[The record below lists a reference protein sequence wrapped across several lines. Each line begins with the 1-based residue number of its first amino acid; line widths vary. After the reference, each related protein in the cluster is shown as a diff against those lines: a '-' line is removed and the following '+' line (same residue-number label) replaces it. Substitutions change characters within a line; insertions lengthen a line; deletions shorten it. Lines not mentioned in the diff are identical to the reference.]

1 MFVLFI
7 SHQWLGSAHP
17 DPQGAQL
24 SVLRIALQRMVDG
37 LLAVEEDLKLAP
49 VTRVGGVGGRRG
61 SWWLMV
67 DVWRSF
73 LWGKCLSLCLFFAL
87 GIR

>member
-1 MFVLFI
+1 MFPTRVPTESSRTGMFVLFI

-37 LLAVEEDLKLAP
+37 VLAVEEDLKLA
-49 VTRVGGVGGRRG
+49 G
-61 SWWLMV
+61 
-67 DVWRSF
+67 
-73 LWGKCLSLCLFFAL
+73 
-87 GIR
+87 